1 MNSKIVVVIFLG
13 AFLISQDSL
22 KISNDK
28 EVWKLN
34 LIPAVT
40 GFVPLGQLENDK
52 PFKAIAIFAL
62 RHYWYNEFLI
72 AKEINDISDRN
83 RSFWWMFFLY
93 FYGLID
99 AYVDSHL
106 DQLPE
111 VDEENNLNNSE

>member
-1 MNSKIVVVIFLG
+1 MEKIVVVIFLG

-62 RHYWYNEFLI
+62 RHYWFNEFLI

-99 AYVDSHL
+99 AYVDYNFKNF
-106 DQLPE
+106 PR
-111 VDEENNLNNSE
+111 ENKKEK

>member
-1 MNSKIVVVIFLG
+1 MTSKTIVVILFGIIFG
-13 AFLISQDSL
+13 SQDSL
-22 KISNDK
+22 KITNDK

-34 LIPAVT
+34 LIPSIT
-40 GFVPLGQLENDK
+40 GFVPLGQLENNK
-52 PFKAIAIFAL
+52 PFKAVAIFAL

-93 FYGLID
+93 FYGIID

-106 DQLPE
+106 DELPE
-111 VDEENNLNNSE
+111 VNEENNLNNLE